1 MLNRLPAPQ
10 WQRCAADHGLV
21 QMGFA
26 PIQRW
31 YQAPVTGSLEHCD
44 IAARPLRLP
53 DEMEGIAYGS
63 LLGGGNAR
71 AACST
76 SPRVRGEV
84 DLRAEP
90 WRREA
95 NRVRGLVHK
104 LRPAATPPHPEPFAA
119 LGIRPL
125 PARGERWRKWLCL

>member
-1 MLNRLPAPQ
+1 MP
-10 WQRCAADHGLV
+10 CH
-21 QMGFA
+21 
-26 PIQRW
+26 
-31 YQAPVTGSLEHCD
+31 
-44 IAARPLRLP
+44 LRHLSP
-53 DEMEGIAYGS
+53 RAGRAIAYGS

-90 WRREA
+90 WRSEA

-104 LRPAATPPHPEPFAA
+104 LRPAATPPHPDSFAA
-119 LGIRPL
+119 LGLRPRINAGAGSL
-125 PARGERWRKWLCL
+125 PASGERWRKWLCLAPQDTNSNAITLPHAGRGGASGAAFASI